1 MLKLDHFLPYRLSVA
16 SNAVSTRIS
25 LSYRKRFGLKV
36 PEWRLIAILAEHDSL
51 TPLEIGQAGELDKIT
66 VSRAAAGLIERGL
79 VAPRRNP
86 GDGRS
91 HFLSL
96 TGDGRALYG
105 EIAPAALAMEAEL
118 LVGFSAE
125 ERATLEALLRQI
137 ENAAL
142 GSSDDNTEPPTQLQ
156 TVAGYGRQV

>member
-1 MLKLDHFLPYRLSVA
+1 MPKLALDRFLPYRLSVA

-25 LSYRKRFGLKV
+25 LSYRKRFGLKI
-36 PEWRLIAILAEHDSL
+36 PEWRLIAILAEHESL

-66 VSRAAAGLIERGL
+66 VSRAAAALIERGL

-96 TGDGRALYG
+96 TSDGRALYS

-118 LVGFSAE
+118 LSGFSAG
-125 ERATLEALLRQI
+125 ERATLEALLRRI
-137 ENAAL
+137 EAAAQ
-142 GSSDDNTEPPTQLQ
+142 GTDADTP
-156 TVAGYGRQV
+156 AAAAR